1 MQKTGSVVRWS
12 LWLTLLGGGAWLLS
26 APPRGAAQGQPP
38 QGAPVIRE
46 AGWSSEKFADGV
58 QRPGFWRIFLAFDSA
73 DNLYVTNIGDLS
85 ITNDGGIQKVEQKA
99 DASGKRKVSDFTDA
113 TDVAAMA
120 FDDKGRMA
128 YSTGV
133 INAMSEVYRIR
144 QPDQGGTG
152 TKLARGEFL
161 LRMMPFTQ
169 QTQLPQIAWSLVY
182 GKPDEKGEQP
192 LYVGT
197 SPVGLGGDE
206 LNTQG
211 RILRINSDGTEV
223 RGMANPYDVADMVMA
238 PDGSLLFADHY
249 DNIIYRVVPD
259 GKGVVT
265 RYATLMANTA
275 TGVVTV
281 SDELLTYKRLTIDPS
296 GNLYVMVRES
306 DVKTNIYKVAA
317 PQQGRAPRVTL
328 FATNIPQTMLPV
340 IKSDSKGNLYLVDL
354 PSPESPLTIYR
365 LTRNR

>member
-1 MQKTGSVVRWS
+1 M
-12 LWLTLLGGGAWLLS
+12 GGAWLLS
-26 APPRGAAQGQPP
+26 EPPNVAAQGQTPP
-38 QGAPVIRE
+38 TGGPVVRE

-58 QRPGFWRIFLAFDSA
+58 QRPGFWRISFTFDSA

-85 ITNDGGIQKVEQKA
+85 IANDGGVQKVEQKA
-99 DASGKRKVSDFTDA
+99 DSSGKRKVSEFTDA
-113 TDVAAMA
+113 TDVSAMA

-133 INAMSEVYRIR
+133 TSAMSEVYRIK

-152 TKLARGEFL
+152 TKIARGEFL

-169 QTQLPQIAWSLVY
+169 QTQLPQIGWSLVY

-211 RILRINSDGTEV
+211 RILRISPDGTEV
-223 RGMANPYDVADMVMA
+223 RGMANPYDVADMVMS

-249 DNIIYRVVPD
+249 DNVIYRVVPD
-259 GKGVVT
+259 GKGVIL
-265 RYATLMANTA
+265 RYATLMANTTA
-275 TGVVTV
+275 GIVTV
-281 SDELLTYKRLTIDPS
+281 SDESLTYKRLTVDPS

-306 DVKTNIYKVAA
+306 DVKTNIYKVAP
-317 PQQGRAPRVTL
+317 PQQGRPPRVTL
-328 FATNIPQTMLPV
+328 FATNLPSSMWPV
-340 IKSDSKGNLYLVDL
+340 IKSDSKGNLYLMDAPQQETTV
-354 PSPESPLTIYR
+354 TIYR
-365 LTRNR
+365 LTRNK

>member
-1 MQKTGSVVRWS
+1 MSK
-12 LWLTLLGGGAWLLS
+12 
-26 APPRGAAQGQPP
+26 PPHGAAQGQTPAAN
-38 QGAPVIRE
+38 APVIRE

-58 QRPGFWRIFLAFDSA
+58 TRPGFWRVFFAFDSA
-73 DNLYVTNIGDLS
+73 DNLYVTNVGDLS
-85 ITNDGGIQKVEQKA
+85 VVSDGGIQKVEQQVGP
-99 DASGKRKVSDFTDA
+99 SGKRKVSDFTDA
-113 TDVAAMA
+113 TDVAAVA

-133 INAMSEVYRIR
+133 LGAMSEVYRIK

-152 TKLARGEFL
+152 TKIARGEFL

-192 LYVGT
+192 IYIGT
-197 SPVGLGGDE
+197 SPVGMGGDE

-211 RILRINSDGTEV
+211 RILRISPDGSEV

-249 DNIIYRVVPD
+249 DNVIYRVVPD
-259 GKGVVT
+259 GKGIIL
-265 RYATLMANTA
+265 RYATLTTNTPS
-275 TGVVTV
+275 GPVTV
-281 SDELLTYKRLTIDPS
+281 SDKSLTYKRLTMDPS

-317 PQQGRAPRVTL
+317 PLPGRPPRVTL
-328 FATNIPQTMLPV
+328 FATNLPSSMWPV
-340 IKSDSKGNLYLVDL
+340 IKSDSKGNLYLMDA
-354 PSPESPLTIYR
+354 PSQETTVTIYR
-365 LTRNR
+365 LTRSK